1 MEHAEPNHRSPAGDN
16 HPLLALTAHM
26 TAQAWIIGGFNH
38 ADWFDTRE
46 GRQLFAQWSA
56 VRTMTAFMPSPFLRH
71 QIDALIL
78 RHRTLDRRLE
88 ALRPEIVI
96 ELGAGLS
103 PRGVA
108 YAERHRAVRYLEFD
122 LDAIVNLKRKL
133 IAGHHP
139 PANFRLVAGDLTS
152 PSFDDAIRDEPLRD
166 ARVVVIS
173 EGVMPYL
180 PPQAQRTA
188 WRRLADLL
196 EPVRF
201 GAYLLDMYSLER
213 LAIDP
218 VGSTWLLTA
227 LSLFTHTAIGSN
239 LFASD
244 QQVCEALQTCGFP
257 EVKTLEPPP
266 LPTGFD
272 GPLPWL
278 LLEAHTA
285 GGEPPRV
292 DPD

>member
-1 MEHAEPNHRSPAGDN
+1 MEHAEPNHSSPAAGN

-56 VRTMTAFMPSPFLRH
+56 LRTMTAFMPSPFLRH

-88 ALRPEIVI
+88 VLQPDVVI

-103 PRGVA
+103 PRGID

-122 LDAIVNLKRKL
+122 LDEIVSLKRRL
-133 IAGHHP
+133 VAGHHP
-139 PANFRLVAGDLTS
+139 PANFRLVPGDLTS
-152 PSFDDAIRDEPLRD
+152 PSFDEAIREEPLRD
-166 ARVVVIS
+166 ARAVVIS

-180 PPQAQRTA
+180 PPQAQRAT
-188 WRRLADLL
+188 WRRLAALL
-196 EPVRF
+196 GPVRF

-213 LAIDP
+213 LGIDP

-227 LSLFTHTAIGSN
+227 LSLFTRTAIGSN

-244 QQVCEALQTCGFP
+244 RQVCEALKACGFP
-257 EVKTLEPPP
+257 EVETLEPPP

-278 LLEAHTA
+278 LVEAHTA
-285 GGEPPRV
+285 APKRGGV